1 MWSCRCII
9 KRILLA
15 FVGLGFLC
23 ANCAGADEI
32 AGLTPAKPTIGS
44 VNCTNATSGA
54 PSCPHMPMPSY
65 NRETAAPPSVNP
77 WAVVRMFVTKYW
89 MHKDSFDFANYNP
102 NQINAPQRGFA
113 VNMTLSYPNTSMNM
127 DMRDLNVKWA
137 VMGGAVKPF
146 DSNSPYA
153 VVRFSYRW

>member
-1 MWSCRCII
+1 
-9 KRILLA
+9 
-15 FVGLGFLC
+15 
-23 ANCAGADEI
+23 
-32 AGLTPAKPTIGS
+32 
-44 VNCTNATSGA
+44 
-54 PSCPHMPMPSY
+54 MPMPSY